1 MIGYVWNGVGMIV
14 GKDVRAPLYAWVL
27 VVPLLPRLD
36 GQCARFCAL
45 RIVARWYHEKI
56 VLMAASARCRVLWGP
71 TSTRVRF
78 ATHMNIVNLAP

>member
-1 MIGYVWNGVGMIV
+1 MIGYVCNGVGMIV

-27 VVPLLPRLD
+27 VVPLLPSLD

-45 RIVARWYHEKI
+45 QIVAHWHHEKV
-56 VLMAASARCRVLWGP
+56 VLTAVSASCWVLWGP